1 MPLGVG
7 MAAAAAMKFTNSTAV
22 IPFKPADGQSQKQPY
37 DMDGVYLWQFP
48 SQIPW
53 LISSANELD
62 FSALKINFP
71 FLDILCHVN
80 CF

>member
-1 MPLGVG
+1 MLLVGVVAVTE
-7 MAAAAAMKFTNSTAV
+7 MTFTSSTAV

-53 LISSANELD
+53 LISSANE
-62 FSALKINFP
+62 
-71 FLDILCHVN
+71 
-80 CF
+80 